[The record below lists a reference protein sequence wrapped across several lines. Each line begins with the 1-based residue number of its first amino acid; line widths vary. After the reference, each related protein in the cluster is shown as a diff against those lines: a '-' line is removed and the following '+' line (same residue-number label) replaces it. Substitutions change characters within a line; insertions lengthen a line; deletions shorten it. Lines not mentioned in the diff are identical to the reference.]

1 MKKNL
6 IFIELNEIN
15 FDLIKEYKKNYNF
28 KFFDD
33 DFFSKLSNTKS
44 EDIYEN
50 IEPWI
55 QWVSIHTGLTAQEH
69 DISRLGDIVD
79 KNFEQIFEKIEKKG
93 YEVGAI
99 CPMNTSNKLKNTKYF
114 IPDPWIKNQ
123 ISKNYFHNNI
133 YKSFSEAVNNNSGNG
148 ISLKSKILILF
159 SIFFFIRGKNLIKF
173 IKLFFSSLKK
183 KWFKALI
190 FDYILHNI
198 HINFIK
204 KYKANF
210 STIFF
215 NAGAHIQHHYLNNSL
230 ILSQEILNK
239 NPEWYVKSGDDPI
252 LDTYIFYDNILNEYK
267 NIKDY
272 SILIATGLTQTP
284 HKEIT
289 YYYRLKNYDNFF
301 SLLKSNYKSIEGRMS
316 RDLLVN
322 FDSEH
327 DCTIFTEKLEHIN
340 IINNKNIF
348 EYDNR
353 GKSLFV
359 TLVYSKEVKKN
370 FQLKIDETKNI
381 NFFNYINFV
390 AIKNGKHDQKGFL
403 YGSVN
408 FTKYLPENN
417 SHVKSIFNSINTY
430 FE

>member
-1 MKKNL
+1 
-6 IFIELNEIN
+6 
-15 FDLIKEYKKNYNF
+15 
-28 KFFDD
+28 
-33 DFFSKLSNTKS
+33 
-44 EDIYEN
+44 
-50 IEPWI
+50 
-55 QWVSIHTGLTAQEH
+55 
-69 DISRLGDIVD
+69 
-79 KNFEQIFEKIEKKG
+79 
-93 YEVGAI
+93 
-99 CPMNTSNKLKNTKYF
+99 
-114 IPDPWIKNQ
+114 
-123 ISKNYFHNNI
+123 
-133 YKSFSEAVNNNSGNG
+133 
-148 ISLKSKILILF
+148 
-159 SIFFFIRGKNLIKF
+159 
-173 IKLFFSSLKK
+173 
-183 KWFKALI
+183 
-190 FDYILHNI
+190 
-198 HINFIK
+198 
-204 KYKANF
+204 
-210 STIFF
+210 
-215 NAGAHIQHHYLNNSL
+215 
-230 ILSQEILNK
+230 
-239 NPEWYVKSGDDPI
+239 
-252 LDTYIFYDNILNEYK
+252 
-267 NIKDY
+267 
-272 SILIATGLTQTP
+272 
-284 HKEIT
+284 
-289 YYYRLKNYDNFF
+289 
-301 SLLKSNYKSIEGRMS
+301 MS